1 MADTLINRHPSTDV
15 LIDVAKLT
23 YDTVKFFNHTP
34 VMAMLSYSNFGSTK
48 EGSPASVHK
57 VVQTLHE
64 RYPDMV
70 VDGEMQVNFAL
81 NQELRDR
88 MFPFSKL
95 YGRKVNTLVFPNL
108 SSANTASKL
117 LLEMGV
123 GDILGPIQMGL
134 RKPIHFLDI
143 ESSVRDIVNMTAVA
157 VIDAAVQE
165 KRDNLSLDE

>member
-1 MADTLINRHPSTDV
+1 
-15 LIDVAKLT
+15 
-23 YDTVKFFNHTP
+23 
-34 VMAMLSYSNFGSTK
+34 
-48 EGSPASVHK
+48 
-57 VVQTLHE
+57 
-64 RYPDMV
+64 
-70 VDGEMQVNFAL
+70 
-81 NQELRDR
+81 

-95 YGRKVNTLVFPNL
+95 YGRQVNTLVFPNL